1 MSVRPI
7 PTGDAIRY
15 GVIGTGMM
23 GIEHIENIA
32 ALEGCVV
39 TAVSDPDPHSRA
51 AGANAAGLAEVATF
65 ADHRDLLAAG
75 LVDAVVLASPNFTHG
90 DILLDIID
98 SGVHFLTEKPLCTT
112 VEAASAV
119 VDAASGYE
127 GVAWMGLEY
136 RYKPPIARL
145 IDEVKNGVVG
155 DPKMIFIREH
165 RFPFL
170 PKIGAWNRFREN
182 TGGTMVEKCCHF
194 FDLMSLIADDEPIRV
209 FASGAQDV
217 NHLDESYDGR
227 TPDIFDNAFVIVD
240 YRGGMRAM
248 LDLCMFA
255 EGSEN
260 EQELAVTGD
269 VAKIEAFVPGGNVK
283 ISYRDGSPVEDV
295 PVHDDRITYEGLHEG
310 SSYLEHLDF
319 VEAMRNAAPPKVTL
333 ADGLA
338 AVAIGVAAHRSIDEG
353 RPVELTEV
361 LPQHWYREA

>member
-1 MSVRPI
+1 MSVRKI
-7 PTGDAIRY
+7 PAGDTIRY

-23 GIEHIENIA
+23 GIEHIENVA
-32 ALEGCVV
+32 AIDGSVV
-39 TAVSDPDPHSRA
+39 TAVSDPHHGSLA
-51 AGANAAGLAEVATF
+51 AGARTAGLDEGAAF
-65 ADHRDLLAAG
+65 SDHRDLLDSG

-112 VEAASAV
+112 VEAAAAV
-119 VDAASGYE
+119 VDAAAGYE

-145 IDEVKNGVVG
+145 IDEVRNGVVG
-155 DPKMIFIREH
+155 DPRMIFIREH

-170 PKIGAWNRFREN
+170 SKVGHWNRFREN
-182 TGGTMVEKCCHF
+182 TGGTLVEKCCHF
-194 FDLMSLIADDEPIRV
+194 FDLMNLIADDEPVRV

-227 TPDIFDNAFVIVD
+227 TPDIIDNAFVIVD
-240 YRGGMRAM
+240 YKGGKRAM

-255 EGSEN
+255 EGSAN

-269 VAKIEAFVPGGNVK
+269 IAKVEAFVPGGNIR
-283 ISYRDGSPVEDV
+283 ISRRDGSPVEDIA
-295 PVHDDRITYEGLHEG
+295 VHDDRITHDGLHEG

-319 VEAMRNAAPPKVTL
+319 VRAMRDGTPPKVTL
-333 ADGLA
+333 SDGLVS
-338 AVAIGVAAHRSIDEG
+338 VAMGIAAHRSIDER
-353 RPVELTEV
+353 RPVDIAEV
-361 LPQHWYREA
+361 LSGK